1 MDKHHIKHV
10 FHFAAFIEVP
20 ESVSEPLKYY
30 RNNVYGSI
38 CLFECCAKMN
48 VDNVVVS
55 STAAVYH
62 GSDSELIEDTV
73 KMPENPYG
81 RSKLIVE
88 EIL

>member
-1 MDKHHIKHV
+1 MKKHNIKHV

-20 ESVSEPLKYY
+20 ESVSDPLKYY

-38 CLFECCAKMN
+38 CLFECCALMK
-48 VDNVVVS
+48 VDNVVIS
-55 STAAVYH
+55 STACVYH
-62 GSDSELIEDTV
+62 GSNSELLEDTL

-81 RSKLIVE
+81 RSKLFVE